1 MTATRGRWDIPLLTK
16 PEGNPIVT
24 PPAKAKI
31 VRCVNCR
38 GMMRVPVR
46 ALSVF
51 CPHCQKRV
59 ELESLRITGSHPGRR
74 LATCGDIVVEATG
87 WLNAEVVATN
97 VMILGRVRGPVVA
110 SKYVEVGPKAQ
121 VIGDILAPK
130 IVVREGAVIQGSC
143 RMTRPIEDRPEA
155 MEDPGAQ
162 TGEET
167 TETSEPEIEHIGVD
181 SRIRPLPLRPLASP
195 EGATPTM
202 T

>member
-1 MTATRGRWDIPLLTK
+1 M
-16 PEGNPIVT
+16 NP
-24 PPAKAKI
+24 ASKSKI

-74 LATCGDIVVEATG
+74 LATCGDIVIETTG

-97 VMILGRVRGPVVA
+97 VMILGRVRGPIVA
-110 SKYVEVGPKAQ
+110 SKYVEVGPKAH
-121 VIGDILAPK
+121 VVGDILAPK

-143 RMTRPIEDRPEA
+143 RMTRPIEERPA
-155 MEDPGAQ
+155 MLDEQAVPEM
-162 TGEET
+162 EET
-167 TETSEPEIEHIGVD
+167 FAVDEATPENVGDV
-181 SRIRPLPLRPLASP
+181 SRIRPQPLRPPESAEGSAST
-195 EGATPTM
+195 AD
-202 T
+202 